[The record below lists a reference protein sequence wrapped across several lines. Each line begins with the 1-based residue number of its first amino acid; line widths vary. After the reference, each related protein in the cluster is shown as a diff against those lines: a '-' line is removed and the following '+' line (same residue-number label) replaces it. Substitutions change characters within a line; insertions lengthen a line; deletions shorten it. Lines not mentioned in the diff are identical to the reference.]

1 MIHLLVTNYAVSMD
15 QLSLDGSSWASAK
28 HTTVNTTEWLTFK
41 HVKLPAAVDSG
52 AADSVAPKNRRN
64 YSVTGLRIRSNASW
78 VRLAKNLLDYNV
90 LKALIEIKK
99 YLITLSL
106 L

>member
-1 MIHLLVTNYAVSMD
+1 MAQAGLL
-15 QLSLDGSSWASAK
+15 Q
-28 HTTVNTTEWLTFK
+28 NTLPSIPLEWLTFK
-41 HVKLPAAVDSG
+41 HVKLPAAVDTG

-64 YSVTGLRIRSNASW
+64 YSVTGLRIRSNVSW
-78 VRLAKNLLDYNV
+78 VRLAKNLLDYYV

-99 YLITLSL
+99 YVITLSL